1 MEIKLDYLFC
11 IVVVAIGSTI
21 LHELAHGFVAYKLG
35 DDTAKLSG
43 RLSFNPLKHIDPM
56 MSIIMPLIF
65 AILGMPILG
74 GAKPVPVNTRRLKWD
89 EWGFALV
96 ALAGPLVNFVL
107 SFIFFLLWYFV
118 AQDGFWGT
126 FFQVGVMMNFGFML
140 FNLIPIP
147 PLDGSRIL
155 YAFAPD
161 FVRNI
166 MTSMESYGIAVIY
179 VLLCFCGSLFAN
191 YIMWAENGLLDL
203 FFWIVGAR

>member
-35 DDTAKLSG
+35 DDTAKMSG

-118 AQDGFWGT
+118 AQDGFLGT

-166 MTSMESYGIAVIY
+166 MTSMERYGIAVIY
-179 VLLCFCGSLFAN
+179 ILLCFCGSLFAN

>member
-11 IVVVAIGSTI
+11 VFAVALGSTI
-21 LHELAHGFVAYKLG
+21 LHELAHGLMAYKLG

-43 RLSFNPLKHIDPM
+43 RLSLNPLKHIDPM
-56 MSIIMPLIF
+56 MSIVMPLLF
-65 AILGMPILG
+65 AALGMPILG
-74 GAKPVPVNTRRLKWD
+74 GAKPVPVNTRRLKWG

-96 ALAGPLVNFVL
+96 GLAGPLTNFVL

-118 AQDGFWGT
+118 AQTGFFGT
-126 FFQVGVMMNFGFML
+126 LFQVGVFVNFGFML

-166 MTSMESYGIAVIY
+166 MASMERYGIAVIY
-179 VLLCFCGSLFAN
+179 VLLCFCGSLLSS
-191 YIMWAENGLLDL
+191 YMLWAEEGLLNL
-203 FFWIVGAR
+203 FFWVVGA